1 LKIGNLSAK
10 LESEIGETQ
19 GLSIRANHVAQM
31 GALNA
36 LGPSTQD
43 PQFNDN

>member
-1 LKIGNLSAK
+1 
-10 LESEIGETQ
+10 
-19 GLSIRANHVAQM
+19 M

-43 PQFNDN
+43 PHCKQFNANWQGYPG